1 MKNRYILLLN
11 SNFDHEKYL
20 FEVLNESCDP
30 GFYRFRLEVPET
42 MRYGEY
48 DWLLFRC
55 SLPYDIVF
63 SHNLIDSLV
72 TVVTADGTESTWTL
86 RDLRPESGI
95 LQYRPDDESP
105 VYDQFDI
112 DDDRV
117 DIELD

>member
-1 MKNRYILLLN
+1 MENTIITIGREGDQPFTITGSKVSRKHCAI
-11 SNFDHEKYL
+11 
-20 FEVLNESCDP
+20 EVK
-30 GFYRFRLEVPET
+30 
-42 MRYGEY
+42 GE
-48 DWLLFRC
+48 
-55 SLPYDIVF
+55 
-63 SHNLIDSLV
+63 
-72 TVVTADGTESTWTL
+72 TWTL